1 MDMSKYK
8 SLFIS
13 DTTEHLDALEADLV
27 QIERDPSDKL
37 RINEIFRHMHSI
49 KGMAGSMGYEEMAR
63 LAHRLEDMMIPHR
76 EQEKPLSGEEI
87 DLLLRGLDEFRV
99 QLDQVHNDVSPRP
112 APEELLVAADRIV
125 TGRLL
130 RAPPTEESYGQPG
143 DEYQVEDGKL
153 PVFKI
158 ELVISAQS
166 GTPAVRAFVAYRRLS
181 ETGKIISV
189 VPGLADLRSGRIE
202 GRLVRLRLATDRGLA
217 EIKRV
222 IGTLVEV
229 ERFVVEAEDPSGDR
243 GQTMPLEKSRSAKK
257 PARQKPETVRV
268 QTELLDFFVDSVG
281 ELITLRSHF
290 EQLAERLETPAL
302 REGVRRLGKVIRKL
316 HDRVMEIRMVPISLL
331 TQRLPRVCRDI
342 ARSRGKQVQFEVE
355 GEDAELDRA
364 LVEAL
369 DTPILHLLRNAVD
382 HGIETPDQR
391 RKYGKLPRGKIKLA
405 VKRSS
410 ERFEIVLSDD
420 GGGIDSSRVLS
431 RAAEM
436 NIPMSANPSASEAL
450 ELIFRPGFSTH
461 SGTTEISGR
470 GVGLDVV
477 KMEIE
482 RLGGLVSVR
491 SEPGRGTA
499 FILNLP
505 LTLAILQVLLV
516 ESGGVLLALPASRVL
531 RVTAIRGRQISDR
544 QPDNS
549 MSGPLIDLNGLLRDG
564 LHARQRSP
572 REDEMPSESVVIGR
586 DGKAVLALAVQ
597 HVAGHVEVVLKRVGS
612 LLARLGPFNG
622 TTVLGDGRPVLLLDV
637 DALIARARAVIREN
651 PDGP

>member
-8 SLFIS
+8 SLFMS

-27 QIERDPSDKL
+27 QIERDPADKS
-37 RINEIFRHMHSI
+37 RINEVFRHMHSI
-49 KGMAGSMGYEEMAR
+49 KGMAGSMGYDEMAR

-76 EQEKPLSGEEI
+76 EHEKSLAGDEI
-87 DLLLRGLDEFRV
+87 DVLLRGLDEFRN
-99 QLDQVHNDVSPRP
+99 QLDQIRDGAAPRP
-112 APEELLVAADRIV
+112 APEDLLVDADKI
-125 TGRLL
+125 L
-130 RAPPTEESYGQPG
+130 RGAQLQAPPAGEPPG
-143 DEYQVEDGKL
+143 EPEGECQAVDGTI

-158 ELVISAQS
+158 ELEISAQS
-166 GTPAVRAFVAYRRLS
+166 GTPAVRAFLAYKRLS
-181 ETGKIISV
+181 ETGKVIEV
-189 VPGLADLRSGRIE
+189 FPGLAQLRSGRLE
-202 GRLVRLRLATDRGLA
+202 GRLVRFRLATDRGLA

-222 IGTLVEV
+222 FNTLVEV
-229 ERFVVEAEDPSGDR
+229 ERFVVEPEDAPGDR
-243 GQTMPLEKSRSAKK
+243 EQALLKKARSPMKTG
-257 PARQKPETVRV
+257 RQKSDTVRV
-268 QTELLDFFVDSVG
+268 QTELLDFFVDSIG

-290 EQLAERLETPAL
+290 EQLAERIEAPTL
-302 REGVRRLGKVIRKL
+302 REGVRRLGKVVRRL

-391 RKYGKLPRGKIKLA
+391 RRSGKSPLGKIRLA
-405 VKRSS
+405 VKRSA

-420 GGGIDSSRVLS
+420 GGGIDAGRVLS

-436 NIPMSANPSASEAL
+436 NIPISESPPPSETLAM
-450 ELIFRPGFSTH
+450 IFRPGFSTR
-461 SGTTEISGR
+461 SEATELSGR
-470 GVGLDVV
+470 GVGLDAV
-477 KMEIE
+477 KMEVE
-482 RLGGLVSVR
+482 RMGGRVSVR
-491 SEPGRGTA
+491 SEPGLGTS
-499 FILNLP
+499 FVLDLP

-531 RVTAIRGRQISDR
+531 KVTAIDEGRKIASHGSDGSTI
-544 QPDNS
+544 D
-549 MSGPLIDLNGLLRDG
+549 PLIDLAELLG
-564 LHARQRSP
+564 GEQARQRLP
-572 REDEMPSESVVIGR
+572 ADEEPLSESVVIEQ
-586 DGKAVLALAVQ
+586 DGQAVLALAVQ
-597 HVAGHVEVVLKRVGS
+597 HVAGHVEVVLKGVGS

-637 DALIARARAVIREN
+637 DAVITRAHSAMREK
-651 PDGP
+651 PDGS